1 MDSTISGGIALR
13 RAPNNPLILVV
24 NDHAVDFAVAIEATG
39 GTCPRGVRLSDIYE
53 KYDYWS
59 TWIDTALEALTENRD
74 LVTGWQPLNG
84 IPLDPP
90 VHPTATLI
98 FTAANYAAHTTE
110 AEASEKVGQK
120 VSTGSKT
127 PYVFLK
133 PMRSVIGPDDDIVK
147 PIEVQQLDWEVE
159 LAVVIGKAGRRI
171 AVEDAMEHVA
181 GYVLC
186 NDVSAR
192 DFVQRPDW
200 PMFSSDWFAQKAFD
214 TFTPF
219 GPAFVPA
226 SRVQDP
232 TRLRL
237 QLLVGDEVMQ
247 DALAS
252 DMIFSIP
259 EQISYASRFTTLLPG
274 DIISTGTPSGV
285 GMARNRY
292 LSAGETMTARITGLG
307 EQHSRIID
315 EDPRSD

>member
-1 MDSTISGGIALR
+1 MDSIIRGGLALR
-13 RAPNNPLILVV
+13 RASPNPLILVV
-24 NDHAVDFAVAIEATG
+24 NDQAIDFAVAIEATG
-39 GTCPRGVRLSDIYE
+39 GSCPHDVTLSDIYE
-53 KYDYWS
+53 QYDYWS
-59 TWIDTALEALTENRD
+59 ARIDTAIEALTENRG
-74 LVTGWQPLNG
+74 LVSGWQSLDD

-90 VHPTATLI
+90 VHPSATLI

-133 PMRSVIGPDDDIVK
+133 PMRSVIGPDDDVVK
-147 PIEVQQLDWEVE
+147 PVEVRQLDWEVE
-159 LAVVIGKAGRRI
+159 LAVVIGRPGRRI
-171 AVEDAMEHVA
+171 AVEQAMDHVA

-192 DFVQRPDW
+192 DFVQRADW

-214 TFTPF
+214 TFTPI

-226 SRVQDP
+226 SRVEDH

-274 DIISTGTPSGV
+274 DIISTGTPAGV

-292 LSAGETMTARITGLG
+292 LSSGENMTARITGLG

-315 EDPRSD
+315 EESSRD